1 MSFIQERSSAKR
13 KELFRTVQV
22 EKAIE
27 KAKLVI
33 DKTKQIVEH
42 AKQLIIDMPVRW
54 SSTYA
59 MLHRADQLKDVR
71 VHSRAVVS
79 L

>member
-1 MSFIQERSSAKR
+1 MSSIQEHPSAKR
-13 KELFRTVQV
+13 KELFKIVQV
-22 EKAIE
+22 EKAIK

-42 AKQLIIDMPVRW
+42 AKQLIINMPVQW

-59 MLHRADQLKDVR
+59 MLHRVDQLKDVCP
-71 VHSRAVVS
+71 
-79 L
+79 

>member
-1 MSFIQERSSAKR
+1 MSVIQERSSAKR

-33 DKTKQIVEH
+33 DKTKHIIERT
-42 AKQLIIDMPVRW
+42 KQLIINMPVCW

-59 MLHRADQLKDVR
+59 MLHQADQLKDVH
-71 VHSRAVVS
+71 VHSCAVVS